1 MFQNLRSAVRMLR
14 KQPGFTMISM
24 VTLALGIG
32 ATAAVFSLI
41 YGVLLTPPPYRNPEQ
56 LALISPARTGSQEV
70 LKTQGF
76 AAQQWTEWQKESKSF
91 ESVAGYGWTFSFLI
105 LPDGSDSIQ
114 GMWVTRNYFPMMGL
128 EPMLG
133 RMFSESD
140 VGPKAPPVII
150 LGFDLW
156 KQKFGGD
163 SAIVGKTIRLSRW
176 ETPPT
181 VIGIMPP
188 DVRFLPSPGAAQ
200 EPNYDVNAQ
209 VDYWIPAYPDPARMK
224 APFWNV
230 IARLRDGATVKE
242 AQAELSM
249 LAARQGQVDQDFSG
263 IMARLLP
270 LIEFMNHDGR
280 RILLPLMGAAA
291 LVLLIACGNVAALL
305 LVRGL
310 QRRQEFAVRCALGA
324 SRATLFR
331 QVGTESLVLA
341 LLGGALGVG
350 LAFGIVRIFK
360 LIGGYA
366 IPRLDLVSVGWP
378 SLVCGLVAAVL
389 AALMAGLYPAVRAS
403 RLNPMQAMKTA
414 GPNASAG
421 HADRRL
427 LRGVTMIQTALTLA
441 LLVGAGL
448 LIRTMGN
455 LTRVQTGYSINRILT
470 MSVTAVQGDWTDF
483 HTRALE
489 RVSRL
494 PGVEHAAFAWGVPL
508 TGNNWPGRVE
518 IEGQPAASRESE
530 RLTLPLRAITPDY
543 FKVLGLSMTAG
554 REFRDTD
561 KRQAPSVAIV
571 NQALVDRYFRNANPI
586 GKKIWFR
593 GPKQPATEIVGVVAN
608 GRTDDLTQTA
618 TPEIYLSL
626 WQATAYS
633 KHLVVRSSADPR
645 ALVSSVSRELRS
657 VDPTV
662 SIENAKTLEQIRA
675 DSLASRIFAMQ
686 LLVGFSIVASVLTL
700 VGIYGVLSLSVAS
713 RRREIAIRTAVGATR
728 RDILSLVLGEGFR
741 LVGVGVL
748 IGLAAAIAFS
758 RILKTFLFGVEPT
771 DPLTLIAVGSL
782 FTCVALFSCWVPA
795 RRATRVDPIKA
806 LRDE

>member
-1 MFQNLRSAVRMLR
+1 MFQELRYVVRMLR
-14 KQPGFTMISM
+14 KQPGFTVISVM
-24 VTLALGIG
+24 TLALGIG

-41 YGVLLTPPPYRNPEQ
+41 YGVLLTPPPYRNPER
-56 LALISPARTGSQEV
+56 LALISPMRTGSQEI

-76 AAQQWTEWQKESKSF
+76 AAQQWTEWQKELNSF
-91 ESVAGYGWTFSFLI
+91 ESVAAYGWTFSFLI
-105 LPDGSDSIQ
+105 LQDGSDSIQ
-114 GMWVTRNYFPMMGL
+114 GMWVTRDYFPTMGL

-133 RMFSESD
+133 RRFSESD
-140 VGPKAPPVII
+140 VGPNAPPVII
-150 LGFDLW
+150 LGYDLW
-156 KQKFGGD
+156 KQKFNGD
-163 SAIVGKTIRLSRW
+163 PEIVGKTVRLSRR

-181 VIGIMPP
+181 VIGVMPP
-188 DVRFLPSPGAAQ
+188 NVRFLPSPGAAQ

-209 VDYWIPAYPDPARMK
+209 VDYWVPAYPDPARMK

-230 IARLRDGATVKE
+230 IARLREGTTVKE
-242 AQAELSM
+242 AQAALSTI
-249 LAARQGQVDQDFSG
+249 AARQGQTDQDFSG

-280 RILLPLMGAAA
+280 RILLPLLGAAA

-310 QRRQEFAVRCALGA
+310 QRRREYAVRCALGA
-324 SRATLFR
+324 GRARLFR
-331 QVGTESLVLA
+331 QVCSESLLLA

-350 LAFGIVRIFK
+350 LAFGIVKIFK
-360 LIGGYA
+360 IVGGHA

-378 SLVCGLVAAVL
+378 SLVCGLISAVL
-389 AALMAGLYPAVRAS
+389 AALMAGLYPALRAS
-403 RLNPMQAMKTA
+403 SLNPMQAMKSA

-421 HADRRL
+421 RADRRL

-455 LTRVQTGYSINRILT
+455 LASVQTGYSINRILT
-470 MSVTAVQGDWTDF
+470 MSVTAVQGDWVDF
-483 HTRALE
+483 HTRTLE
-489 RVSRL
+489 RVARL

-561 KRQAPSVAIV
+561 KRGAADVAIV
-571 NQALVDRYFRNANPI
+571 NQALVDRYFQNTTPI
-586 GKKIWFR
+586 GRKIWFR
-593 GPKQPATEIVGVVAN
+593 GPKEPSTEIIGVVAN

-618 TPEIYLSL
+618 APEIYLPL
-626 WQATAYS
+626 WQARAYS
-633 KHLVVRSSADPR
+633 KHLVVRSSEDPR
-645 ALVSSVSRELRS
+645 SIVSSVERELRS

-662 SIENAKTLEQIRA
+662 SVENAKTLEQIRA
-675 DSLASRIFAMQ
+675 DSLASRIFAMR

-713 RRREIAIRTAVGATR
+713 RRREIAIRTAVGAGG
-728 RDILSLVLGEGFR
+728 RDILSLVLGEGIR
-741 LVGVGVL
+741 LIAIGVL
-748 IGLAAAIAFS
+748 AGLAAAIAFS
-758 RILKTFLFGVEPT
+758 RILRTFLFGVEPT
-771 DPLTLIAVGSL
+771 DPGTLIAVGLL
-782 FTCVALFSCWVPA
+782 FTSVALFSCWVPA
-795 RRATRVDPIKA
+795 RRATRVDPIEA

>member
-1 MFQNLRSAVRMLR
+1 MFQELRYVVRMLR
-14 KQPGFTMISM
+14 KQPGFTVISVM
-24 VTLALGIG
+24 TLALGIG

-41 YGVLLTPPPYRNPEQ
+41 YGVLLTPPPYRNPER
-56 LALISPARTGSQEV
+56 LALISPMRTGSQEI

-76 AAQQWTEWQKESKSF
+76 AAQQWTEWQKELNSF
-91 ESVAGYGWTFSFLI
+91 ESVAAYGWTFSFLI
-105 LPDGSDSIQ
+105 LQDGSDSIQ
-114 GMWVTRNYFPMMGL
+114 GMWVTRDYFPTMGL

-133 RMFSESD
+133 RRFSESD
-140 VGPKAPPVII
+140 VGPNAPPVII
-150 LGFDLW
+150 LGYDLW
-156 KQKFGGD
+156 KQKFNGD
-163 SAIVGKTIRLSRW
+163 PAIVGKTVRLSRR

-181 VIGIMPP
+181 VIGVMPP
-188 DVRFLPSPGAAQ
+188 NVRFLPSPGAAQ

-209 VDYWIPAYPDPARMK
+209 VDYWVPAYPDPARMK

-230 IARLRDGATVKE
+230 IARLREGTTVKE
-242 AQAELSM
+242 AQAELSTI
-249 LAARQGQVDQDFSG
+249 AARQGQTDQDFSG

-280 RILLPLMGAAA
+280 RILMPLLGAAA

-310 QRRQEFAVRCALGA
+310 QRRREYAVRCALGA
-324 SRATLFR
+324 GRARLFR
-331 QVGTESLVLA
+331 QVCSESLLLA

-350 LAFGIVRIFK
+350 LAFGIVKIFK
-360 LIGGYA
+360 IVGGHA

-378 SLVCGLVAAVL
+378 SLVCGLISAVL
-389 AALMAGLYPAVRAS
+389 AALMAGLYPALRAS
-403 RLNPMQAMKTA
+403 SLNPMQAMKSA

-421 HADRRL
+421 RADRRL

-455 LTRVQTGYSINRILT
+455 LASVQTGYSINRILT
-470 MSVTAVQGDWTDF
+470 MSVTAVQGDWVDF

-489 RVSRL
+489 RVARL

-518 IEGQPAASRESE
+518 IEGQAAASRESE

-561 KRQAPSVAIV
+561 KRGAADVAIV
-571 NQALVDRYFRNANPI
+571 NQALVDRYFQNTTPI
-586 GKKIWFR
+586 GRKIWFR
-593 GPKQPATEIVGVVAN
+593 GPKEPSTEIIGVVPN

-618 TPEIYLSL
+618 APEIYLPL
-626 WQATAYS
+626 WQARAYS
-633 KHLVVRSSADPR
+633 KHLVVRSSEDPR
-645 ALVSSVSRELRS
+645 SIVSSVERELRS

-662 SIENAKTLEQIRA
+662 SVENAKTLEQIRA
-675 DSLASRIFAMQ
+675 DSLASRIFAMR

-713 RRREIAIRTAVGATR
+713 RRREIAIRTAVGAGGR
-728 RDILSLVLGEGFR
+728 NILSLVLGEGIR
-741 LVGVGVL
+741 LIAIGVL
-748 IGLAAAIAFS
+748 AGLAAAIAFS
-758 RILKTFLFGVEPT
+758 RILRTFLFGVEPT
-771 DPLTLIAVGSL
+771 DPGTLIAVGLL
-782 FTCVALFSCWVPA
+782 FTSVALFSCWVPA
-795 RRATRVDPIKA
+795 RRATRVDPIEA

>member
-1 MFQNLRSAVRMLR
+1 MFQDLRFVVRMLR
-14 KQPGFTMISM
+14 KQAGFTVISVM
-24 VTLALGIG
+24 TLALGIG

-41 YGVLLTPPPYRNPEQ
+41 YGVLLTPPPYRNPER
-56 LALISPARTGSQEV
+56 LALILPTRAGSQEA

-76 AAQQWTEWQKESKSF
+76 AAQQWTEWQKESKTF
-91 ESVAGYGWTFSFLI
+91 ESVAAYGWTFSVLI
-105 LPDGSDSIQ
+105 LQDGSDSIQ
-114 GMWVTRNYFPMMGL
+114 GMWVTRDYFPTMGP

-133 RMFSESD
+133 RTFLESD
-140 VGPKAPPVII
+140 VGSNAPPVII
-150 LGFDLW
+150 LGYDLW
-156 KQKFGGD
+156 KQKFNGD
-163 SAIVGKTIRLSRW
+163 PAIVGKTIRLSRR

-181 VIGIMPP
+181 VIGVMPP

-209 VDYWIPAYPDPARMK
+209 VDYWVPAYPNPARMK

-230 IARLRDGATVKE
+230 ITRLREGKTVNE
-242 AQAELSM
+242 AQAELSTI
-249 LAARQGQVDQDFSG
+249 AARQGQTDQDFSG
-263 IMARLLP
+263 ITARLLP

-280 RILLPLMGAAA
+280 SILLPLLGAAA

-310 QRRQEFAVRCALGA
+310 QRRQEYAVRCALGA
-324 SRATLFR
+324 GRATLFR
-331 QVGTESLVLA
+331 QVCTESLLLA

-350 LAFGIVRIFK
+350 LSYGIVRIFK

-378 SLVCGLVAAVL
+378 SLVCGLVTAVL
-389 AALMAGLYPAVRAS
+389 AALMAGLYPALRAS
-403 RLNPMQAMKTA
+403 RLNPMQAMKSA

-421 HADRRL
+421 RADRRL

-455 LTRVQTGYSINRILT
+455 LARVQTGYSINRILT
-470 MSVTAVQGDWTDF
+470 MSVTAVQGDWNDF

-489 RVSRL
+489 RVVSL

-530 RLTLPLRAITPDY
+530 RLTLPIRAITPDY
-543 FKVLGLSMTAG
+543 FQVLGLSMRLG

-561 KRQAPSVAIV
+561 QGQKIDVAIV
-571 NQALVDRYFRNANPI
+571 NQALVDRYFQATNPI

-593 GPKQPATEIVGVVAN
+593 GPKEPSTEIIGVVAN
-608 GRTDDLTQTA
+608 GRTDDLTQTT

-626 WQATAYS
+626 WQASAYS
-633 KHLVVRSSADPR
+633 KHLVVRSSADP
-645 ALVSSVSRELRS
+645 LSIVVSVAREPRS
-657 VDPTV
+657 IDPTV
-662 SIENAKTLEQIRA
+662 SVENVKTLEQIRA
-675 DSLASRIFAMQ
+675 DSLASRIFAMR
-686 LLVGFSIVASVLTL
+686 LLVGFSIVANVLTL

-713 RRREIAIRTAVGATR
+713 RRREIAIRAAVGAGG

-741 LVGVGVL
+741 LIAIGVL
-748 IGLAAAIAFS
+748 AGLAAAIAFS
-758 RILKTFLFGVEPT
+758 RILRTFLFGVEPT
-771 DPLTLIAVGSL
+771 DPGTLIVVGLL
-782 FTCVALFSCWVPA
+782 FSCVALFSCWFPA
-795 RRATRVDPIKA
+795 QRATRVDPIEA